1 VPDKIVTKLKYS
13 GIICVLLMT
22 TANVWA
28 RETIY
33 LKNGIIK
40 ETAVVSVFA
49 RHLIDSTGSGI
60 MLRQIDSLYTPD
72 QRIAEMFAGL
82 DSSITASPTPEGF
95 AISLVHYHAPL
106 YYTIETKA
114 LTPHSISLLY
124 RYDIYGRLGFF
135 YDGTVLEQS
144 NVIHR
149 FQGSIA
155 LTRSHVYS
163 SLNFAFG
170 IGGKWEFDRITY
182 SAVMNGGIYGGI
194 PDVDRD
200 SRIHQVVFLS
210 LNAGY
215 HIAGPVHTHMGID
228 YFLFRESAIVPE
240 RELLAYVGIAIRL

>member
-1 VPDKIVTKLKYS
+1 MFMIKYS
-13 GIICVLLMT
+13 VLLC
-22 TANVWA
+22 ALFLLLPNVWA
-28 RETIY
+28 RETIF
-33 LKNGIIK
+33 LKNGSTI
-40 ETAVVSVFA
+40 ETSVVSVHA

-60 MLRQIDSLYTPD
+60 MLRQIDSLSTPD
-72 QRIAEMFAGL
+72 PRIAEMFTEM
-82 DSSITASPTPEGF
+82 DSSITATPTPEGF
-95 AISLVHYHAPL
+95 TISLTHYHAPL
-106 YYTIETKA
+106 YYSLETKA

-124 RYDIYGRLGFF
+124 RYDIYGKLGFF

-144 NVIHR
+144 GIIHR

-155 LTRSHVYS
+155 LTGSKVYS
-163 SLNFAFG
+163 SLNVAFG

-215 HIAGPVHTHMGID
+215 HIAGPVHSQLGMD
-228 YFLFRESAIVPE
+228 YFLYRESAIIPE
-240 RELLAYVGIAIRL
+240 RAFLAYVGIAVRI